1 MRYAQCGYQDRFNG
15 VPTTYGGF
23 AIVQTP
29 CGDGSK
35 GVFIKQRNG
44 KGSSPF
50 LFDLP
55 GGGRQ
60 GDDQSLAATASR
72 ELHEELGI
80 TSCADNSIAIGSPL
94 WLPIVKEGQLVRVD
108 CAQAFLVDA
117 GSEDPVQTE
126 EAINIA
132 TVNEESV
139 FGFSVVGLRASE
151 DPATRLFGRT
161 PIMLWDGISVVK
173 PPFFRL
179 EDPNPDERARLEERF
194 GCCLSEDIFLPIDN
208 GNYLARINKGA
219 IEVHFRLNPFEPNK
233 RFEGSL
239 EDLAQG

>member
-1 MRYAQCGYQDRFNG
+1 MRYSQYAYQDRFQDA
-15 VPTTYGGF
+15 PITYGGF
-23 AIVQTP
+23 AIVHVTKR
-29 CGDGSK
+29 DGSS
-35 GVFIKQRNG
+35 GVIIKQRNG

-60 GDDQSLAATASR
+60 EDDPSLAHTATR
-72 ELHEELGI
+72 ELAEELGV
-80 TSCADNSIAIGSPL
+80 SSWPDHSVMIGGPL
-94 WLPIVKEGQLVRVD
+94 WLPVMKDGQLVRVD
-108 CAQAFLVDA
+108 CAQAFLVEA
-117 GSEDPVQTE
+117 GMEVPVQTE

-132 TVNEESV
+132 MVNEESA
-139 FGFSVVGLRASE
+139 FGFSVVGLRASD

-161 PIMLWDGISVVK
+161 PIMLWDGISVAK

-179 EDPNPDERARLEERF
+179 ESPSSDDRARLEERF

-208 GNYLARINKGA
+208 GNYLARMNNGA
-219 IEVHFRLNPFEPNK
+219 IEVHYRLNPFESKK

-239 EDLAQG
+239 ENLAQG

>member
-1 MRYAQCGYQDRFNG
+1 MRYAQYGYQDRFSD

-23 AIVQTP
+23 AIVQTL

-60 GDDQSLAATASR
+60 GDDQSLSATASR

-80 TSCADNSIAIGSPL
+80 TSCSDNSIAIGSPL
-94 WLPIVKEGQLVRVD
+94 WLPIIREGQLVRVD

-117 GSEDPVQTE
+117 GTEEPAQTE

-139 FGFSVVGLRASE
+139 LGFSVVGLRASE

-179 EDPNPDERARLEERF
+179 EDPSPDERARLEERF
-194 GCCLSEDIFLPIDN
+194 GSHLSEDIFLPIDN
-208 GNYLARINKGA
+208 GNYLARMNNGA
-219 IEVHFRLNPFEPNK
+219 IEVHLRLNPFEPKK